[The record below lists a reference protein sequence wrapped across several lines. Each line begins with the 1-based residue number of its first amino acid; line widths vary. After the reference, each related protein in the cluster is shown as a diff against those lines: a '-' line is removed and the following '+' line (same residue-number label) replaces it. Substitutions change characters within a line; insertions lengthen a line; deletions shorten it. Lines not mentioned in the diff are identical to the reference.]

1 MCATQQSFMQHQKL
15 SEEQLE
21 TSIDF
26 IIFKKG
32 PCLYRLVVTP
42 LVFKLC
48 KLAIPSVS
56 LNLGLIWTED

>member
-1 MCATQQSFMQHQKL
+1 MCATQLSFMQHQKPN
-15 SEEQLE
+15 EEQLE

-32 PCLYRLVVTP
+32 PCLYKLVVAP

-48 KLAIPSVS
+48 KLAIPKPQ
-56 LNLGLIWTED
+56 

>member
-1 MCATQQSFMQHQKL
+1 MCATQL
-15 SEEQLE
+15 SLYAALETKEEQLE

-32 PCLYRLVVTP
+32 PFLYRLVVAP

-48 KLAIPSVS
+48 KLAIPKPQ
-56 LNLGLIWTED
+56 